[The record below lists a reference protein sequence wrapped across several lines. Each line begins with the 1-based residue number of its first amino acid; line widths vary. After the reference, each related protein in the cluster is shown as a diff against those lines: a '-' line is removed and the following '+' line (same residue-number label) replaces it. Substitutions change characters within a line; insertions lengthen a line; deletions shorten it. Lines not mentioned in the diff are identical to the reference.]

1 MDITT
6 DSGDP
11 NVLRFGFTDTTL
23 ATVLAAESNRGL
35 VSLLL
40 GDSRD
45 QLLREL
51 RAAFPGIALVEDQ
64 ASIEATLAKI
74 SRHLDN
80 PGTDLSL
87 RLDLRG
93 SPLELAVWTALRAIP
108 AGQTRTYGQL
118 AKALPIPATA
128 QEVGA
133 ACAANRLAV
142 VVPCHRVLKA
152 DGSMSGYRWGVRRK
166 RHLLQR
172 ESKRTAV
179 LNTAAQQQTNGNPPR
194 AATST

>member
-6 DSGDP
+6 DGEADL
-11 NVLRFGFTDTTL
+11 LRFGFTRTAF
-23 ATVLAAESNRGL
+23 ATVLAAESHRGL
-35 VSLLL
+35 AALLL

-45 QLLREL
+45 RLLREL
-51 RAAFPGIALVEDQ
+51 HAAFPGFALVEDQ
-64 ASIEATLAKI
+64 ASLEATLAKI
-74 SRHLDN
+74 TLHLDN
-80 PGTDLSL
+80 PGTDPSL

-108 AGQTRTYGQL
+108 AGQTRTYGEL
-118 AKALPIPATA
+118 AKALAFPVTA
-128 QEVGA
+128 QQVGA

-152 DGSMSGYRWGVRRK
+152 DGSISGYRWGVRRK

-172 ESKRTAV
+172 ESECIGRPCGRLAS
-179 LNTAAQQQTNGNPPR
+179 PR
-194 AATST
+194 DTSAI